1 MIQFKASALLV
12 GLAQSAALLLASGGS
27 ARAQQAPESAV
38 RLPSPRRDGA
48 MSLEAAL
55 AARRSVRALTR
66 DSLTLADAGQ
76 LLWAAQGVNREPRGR
91 TAPSAGG
98 TYPLETYVL
107 AGRVKDL
114 PAGMYRYRPA
124 THDLVLVRSGDLR
137 EELVNTAVRQTW
149 ATDAALFLVFAGV
162 YERTAARYRERAE
175 RYVPMEVG
183 HAAQN
188 VYLQAAA
195 LNLGTTFQ
203 GAFADSLVTRALGL
217 PPAERPLGIMPVGRP
232 R

>member
-1 MIQFKASALLV
+1 MFRHMASAVLI
-12 GLAQSAALLLASGGS
+12 GFAQSAALLLASGS
-27 ARAQQAPESAV
+27 AAGAQQAPESAV
-38 RLPSPRRDGA
+38 RLPAPRREGP
-48 MSLEAAL
+48 MSLEASF
-55 AARRSVRALTR
+55 AARRSVRALAR
-66 DSLTLADAGQ
+66 DSLSLADAAQ

-98 TYPLETYVL
+98 TYALEMYLL
-107 AGRVKDL
+107 AGRVRDL

-137 EELVNTAVRQTW
+137 EELVSTAVRQTW

-162 YERTAARYRERAE
+162 YERTAARYGSRAE

-203 GAFADSLVTRALGL
+203 GAFNDTAVTRVLGL

>member
-1 MIQFKASALLV
+1 MFRHTASAVLI
-12 GLAQSAALLLASGGS
+12 GLAQSAALLLASGS
-27 ARAQQAPESAV
+27 AADARQAPESAV
-38 RLPSPRRDGA
+38 RLPAPRRDGP

-55 AARRSVRALTR
+55 AARRSVRALAR
-66 DSLTLADAGQ
+66 DSLSLADAAQ

-98 TYPLETYVL
+98 TYALEMYLL
-107 AGRVKDL
+107 AGRVRDL

-137 EELVNTAVRQTW
+137 EELVSTAVRQTW

-162 YERTAARYRERAE
+162 YERTAARYGSRAE

-203 GAFADSLVTRALGL
+203 GAFNDTAVTRVLGL